1 MKSYSPD
8 QANRALPL
16 VRRIVED
23 VVRSHRR
30 LIEVAQQLAL
40 LSSDMPAGR
49 SDPRVTVLERE
60 ALSLTHEMDAY
71 ERELEV
77 LGVSLKDRQMGLID
91 FPGERDGRR
100 VWLCWRLGEPAVR
113 YWHEL
118 EAGFAGRQPLQEAVA
133 G

>member
-1 MKSYSPD
+1 MKLYSPD

-23 VVRSHRR
+23 IVRSHRR
-30 LIEVAQQLAL
+30 WIDVVQQIELLA
-40 LSSDMPAGR
+40 SGVTADRPDA
-49 SDPRVTVLERE
+49 RVTALERE
-60 ALSLTHEMDAY
+60 ALSLAHEVDAF

-91 FPGERDGRR
+91 FPGEHEGRR

-118 EAGFAGRQPLQEAVA
+118 DAGFAGRQPLRAAAV

>member
-1 MKSYSPD
+1 MKIYSPE
-8 QANRALPL
+8 QANRSLPL

-23 VVRSHRR
+23 IVRSHRGWTEVVQQ
-30 LIEVAQQLAL
+30 IEL
-40 LSSDMPAGR
+40 LSSGAERADAQL
-49 SDPRVTVLERE
+49 SALER
-60 ALSLTHEMDAY
+60 DAMRLAY
-71 ERELEV
+71 EVAAFERELDV

-100 VWLCWRLGEPAVR
+100 IWLCWRLGEPAVR

-118 EAGFAGRQPLQEAVA
+118 EAGFAGRQPLREAGV